1 MAQVSKTTNSWL
13 DDKKRKATFRF
24 DVIQII
30 LIALGVLYLVYN
42 FINYKNLWIV
52 FISSFVYLLILAI
65 FIRLAILYGRKNIRP
80 YYLGHEAEVEIFEIL
95 EGLPDSYWVMRDPI
109 NSNTGNVDF
118 AVIGPTGIF
127 AIEVKSSGVSLDV
140 KWGRLAYNGLS
151 KYYGKDFV
159 KQTKNGAFKISQC
172 LKACG
177 LDYFVQPILV
187 FTHARGLRLGKNKLD
202 NTYIVRK
209 EWLNDIILEHK
220 GAFVNESK
228 ISKLLVCLAH

>member
-30 LIALGVLYLVYN
+30 LIASYVLYLVYI
-42 FINYKNLWIV
+42 FINYKNPLINFVSLFV
-52 FISSFVYLLILAI
+52 FLLIIFSFVGI
-65 FIRLAILYGRKNIRP
+65 AILYGRKNIRP

-127 AIEVKSSGVSLDV
+127 AIEVKSSNIRLDV
-140 KWGRLAYNGLS
+140 KYGRLTYNGLS
-151 KYYGKDFV
+151 RHWGKDFV
-159 KQTKNGAFKISQC
+159 KQAKGGAGKISEH
-172 LKACG
+172 LKKCG
-177 LDYFVQPILV
+177 VDIYVEPILV
-187 FTHARGLRLGKNKLD
+187 FTNAKGLRLGKNKLD
-202 NTYIVRK
+202 GTYIVRK
-209 EWLNDIILEHK
+209 ELLNEVIQENKNWNKQVGI
-220 GAFVNESK
+220 GR
-228 ISKLLVCLAH
+228 LLTCLGH